1 MVMSPEFLLLSC
13 FSFGFLNTLPSW
25 EARALK
31 KKTGGKKEKKKHQ
44 KKPEVASKF
53 THKVISMFKHFAEL
67 TSAIRALARTV
78 SYFMYEL

>member
-1 MVMSPEFLLLSC
+1 MLLFWVLKHPAKLGSK
-13 FSFGFLNTLPSW
+13 GF
-25 EARALK
+25 
-31 KKTGGKKEKKKHQ
+31 KEKMGGGET
-44 KKPEVASKF
+44 EVTSKF